1 MKTLMHVLHDEAAVA
16 DTTARLQLRKP
27 NAAALAAVAQATAA
41 NSAISLEVV
50 CSMATGVGKT
60 YLAAGLIDYFAA
72 QGVRNFLIVTPG
84 TTVQRKTVDNFTAG
98 HPKSVIEGL
107 DCAPVVI
114 TAENFNTGGIAA
126 ALEEDEQVK
135 LFVFNIQGLTPPKR
149 NAKKR
154 THGFTEWLGGDLYKH
169 LSELSDLVIL
179 SDEHHTYSQDT
190 EVFSKTVRS
199 LEPVVLVGLTATP
212 APADLPKVIFD
223 YPLARAIADGFVKTP
238 VLVGRTDGSTDRELQ
253 LRDGLALLAAKQE
266 LANAWAEAN
275 GRERVNAVMF
285 VVAESIAEADE
296 MGELLRKPG
305 LFEHDYTDRVLIIHS
320 DANEDALMRLTQVE
334 DPDSKVRVIVSVSM
348 LKEGWDV
355 KNIFVICS
363 FRPSVSDT
371 LTEQTLGRGLRLPW
385 GAYTGQEFLDTV
397 EVLSHE
403 RYANILARAEV
414 LLDGL
419 VARRLD
425 TAAIPSEL
433 TVTPSG
439 GNAPTPTA
447 AEATASRQEIAQVSD
462 EAQQLL
468 AAANTTVSSSGGFTA
483 PLEAVQAA
491 PGLGPEVIDS
501 GPAVSTAGDE
511 GRLFADVV
519 DDVPAP
525 AVVGLE
531 DRKHMGRKA
540 AELKPRIV
548 QRALDFI
555 IPRVRRIVAEKKPLA
570 LSSIPDSDFRAL
582 GQQMATHDR
591 ARLSRMEFR
600 VVEDP
605 ASPNGLKLIPT
616 EVDSVVVIAS
626 LVELP
631 LEDVRRVLK
640 QGLLA
645 VKFVSSTKPAD
656 GTAAKRLADAF
667 IAGAGG
673 PEKVAP
679 YANQAIVAMTKFLAA
694 RYKQN
699 PDHFENQMGDPAELP
714 PERSVLRKQETNRY
728 GAFNRAMSYMGWS
741 PKAAYNEAWFH
752 SEPERAFANLL
763 DSKESTIVKTWSR
776 LYNGDL
782 VVEWEGGR
790 YNPDFVFTT
799 TGRINYLVEVKGEDR
814 LEDKDVLAKRKA
826 AADWARFVTDDGSC
840 GEWRYLFVPQSEVR
854 APIAS
859 LIARFTAE

>member
-1 MKTLMHVLHDEAAVA
+1 MKKLMHVLHDQAAVA
-16 DTTARLQLRKP
+16 DTAARLQLRKP
-27 NAAALAAVAQATAA
+27 NAAALEAVAKATAA
-41 NSAISLEVV
+41 SRGTSLEVV

-60 YLAAGLIDYFAA
+60 YLAAGLVDYFVA

-84 TTVQRKTVDNFTAG
+84 STVQRKTVENFTAG
-98 HPKSVIEGL
+98 HPKSVIDGL
-107 DCAPVVI
+107 ECVPVLI
-114 TAENFNTGGIAA
+114 TAENFNTSDVAA
-126 ALEEDEQVK
+126 ALEDDEQVK
-135 LFVFNIQGLTPPKR
+135 LFVFNIQGLTPPKK

-154 THGFTEWLGGDLYKH
+154 THGFTEWLGGDLYRH

-179 SDEHHTYSQDT
+179 SDEHHTYSQDA
-190 EVFSKTVRS
+190 EVFSKTVRT

-212 APADLPKVIFD
+212 APADFPKVVFD

-238 VLVGRTDGSTDRELQ
+238 VLVGRTDSSTDRELQ
-253 LRDGLALLAAKQE
+253 LRDGLALLAAKQK
-266 LANAWAEAN
+266 LADAWAEAN
-275 GRERVNAVMF
+275 NRERVNAVMF

-296 MGELLRKPG
+296 VGELLRKPG

-320 DANEDALMRLTQVE
+320 DASEDALMRLTQIE

-403 RYANILARAEV
+403 RYADILARADV

-419 VARRLD
+419 VARRID
-425 TAAIPSEL
+425 AAVIPSEPISS
-433 TVTPSG
+433 PSG
-439 GNAPTPTA
+439 EKAETTTATNSTAPH
-447 AEATASRQEIAQVSD
+447 QETAQVSPG
-462 EAQQLL
+462 AQQMPS
-468 AAANTTVSSSGGFTA
+468 ATKTTARSSEDFTA
-483 PLEAVQAA
+483 PAEAVQAA
-491 PGLGPEVIDS
+491 PGVGPQVINS
-501 GPAVSTAGDE
+501 GPSVSPPNDE
-511 GRLFADVV
+511 GRLFADIV
-519 DDVPAP
+519 DEEPAP

-531 DRKHMGRKA
+531 DRKNMGRKA
-540 AELKPRIV
+540 ADIKPHTV
-548 QRALDFI
+548 QRVHDII

-605 ASPNGLKLIPT
+605 NSPNGLKLIPT
-616 EVDSVVVIAS
+616 EVDSVVVNAS

-694 RYKQN
+694 RYKQT
-699 PDHFENQMGDPAELP
+699 PDQFENQMDDPAELP
-714 PERSVLRKQETNRY
+714 SERSVLRKREANRY
-728 GAFNRAMSYMGWS
+728 GAFDRGVSYTGWS
-741 PKAAYNEAWFH
+741 SKAAYDEAWFH

-763 DSKESTIVKTWSR
+763 DSKDSTVVKMWSR
-776 LYNGDL
+776 LYNEDL

-790 YNPDFVFTT
+790 YNPDFVFTAVN
-799 TGRINYLVEVKGEDR
+799 GINYLVEVKGEDR

-859 LIARFTAE
+859 LIARFVAE